1 MNLQEILKQVEKMNR
16 ELHSKYNLSRP
27 TDYEYSGV
35 LKQDGTAI
43 TTDEFFTKYGR
54 KAQDKMEY
62 LNRLIS
68 PDYQTEKAERF
79 RQALLDTAIATGDR
93 EMEELLNIVKQ
104 EEFIEM
110 YYNNKFNKIII
121 TYEETKEGR
130 ATSRFG
136 RNLNS
141 EIIGVEQLGDEDLPH

>member
-16 ELHSKYNLSRP
+16 ELHKKYNLSRP

-43 TTDEFFTKYGR
+43 TTDEFFNKYGR

-68 PDYQTEKAERF
+68 PDYQAEKAERF
-79 RQALLDTAIATGDR
+79 KQALLDTANATGDT
-93 EMEELLNIVKQ
+93 EMAELLNIVKQ
-104 EEFIEM
+104 DEFIEM
-110 YYNNKFNKIII
+110 YYSNKFDKIII

-130 ATSRFG
+130 ATSKLG
-136 RNLNS
+136 RNINAQV
-141 EIIGVEQLGDEDLPH
+141 IGVEQIGDEELPY

>member
-43 TTDEFFTKYGR
+43 TTDEFFTKYGQ

-79 RQALLDTAIATGDR
+79 RQALLDTANATGDR
-93 EMEELLNIVKQ
+93 EMAELLNIVKQ
-104 EEFIEM
+104 DEFIEM
-110 YYNNKFNKIII
+110 YYNNKFDKIII

-136 RNLNS
+136 GNINS
-141 EIIGVEQLGDEDLPH
+141 ELIGVEQLGDEELPY

>member
-16 ELHSKYNLSRP
+16 EIHSKYNLSRP

>member
-16 ELHSKYNLSRP
+16 ELHRKYNLSRP

-110 YYNNKFNKIII
+110 YYNNKFNKMII

>member
-1 MNLQEILKQVEKMNR
+1 MNLHEILKQIEKMNR

-62 LNRLIS
+62 LNKLIS
-68 PDYQTEKAERF
+68 PDYQAEKVERF
-79 RQALLDTAIATGDR
+79 KQALLDTANATGDT
-93 EMEELLNIVKQ
+93 EMAQLLNLVKQ
-104 EEFIEM
+104 DEFIEM
-110 YYNNKFNKIII
+110 YYNNKFDKIII

-130 ATSRFG
+130 ATSKLG
-136 RNLNS
+136 ENINA
-141 EIIGVEQLGDEDLPH
+141 EIIGVEQIGDEDLPY

>member
-16 ELHSKYNLSRP
+16 ELHKKYNLSRP

-93 EMEELLNIVKQ
+93 EMAELLDIVKQ
-104 EEFIEM
+104 DEFIEM
-110 YYNNKFNKIII
+110 YYNNKFDKIII

-141 EIIGVEQLGDEDLPH
+141 EIIGVEQLGDEELPH

>member
-1 MNLQEILKQVEKMNR
+1 MNLQEILKQVEKMNM

-62 LNRLIS
+62 LTKLIS
-68 PDYQTEKAERF
+68 PEYQTEKAERF
-79 RQALLDTAIATGDR
+79 RQALLDTAIATNNKD
-93 EMEELLNIVKQ
+93 MVELLNTVKQ
-104 EEFIEM
+104 YEFIEM
-110 YYNNKFNKIII
+110 YYKNKFDKIII

-130 ATSRFG
+130 ATSKLG
-136 RNLNS
+136 GNINA
-141 EIIGVEQLGDEDLPH
+141 EIIGVEQVGDEELPY

>member
-62 LNRLIS
+62 LNKLIS
-68 PDYQTEKAERF
+68 PDYQAEKVERF
-79 RQALLDTAIATGDR
+79 RQALLDTANATGDR
-93 EMEELLNIVKQ
+93 EMAELLNIVKQ

-110 YYNNKFNKIII
+110 YYNNKFDKIII

-130 ATSRFG
+130 ATSKLG
-136 RNLNS
+136 GNINA
-141 EIIGVEQLGDEDLPH
+141 EIIGVEQIGDEDLPH

>member
-1 MNLQEILKQVEKMNR
+1 MNLQEILKQIEKMNR
-16 ELHSKYNLSRP
+16 DLHSKYKLSRP

-62 LNRLIS
+62 LTKLIS
-68 PDYQTEKAERF
+68 PEYQTEKAERF
-79 RQALLDTAIATGDR
+79 RQALLDTAIATNNKD
-93 EMEELLNIVKQ
+93 MVELLNTVKQ
-104 EEFIEM
+104 DEFIEM
-110 YYNNKFNKIII
+110 YYKNKFDKIII

-130 ATSRFG
+130 ATSKLG
-136 RNLNS
+136 GNINA
-141 EIIGVEQLGDEDLPH
+141 EIIGVEQVGDEELPY

>member
-16 ELHSKYNLSRP
+16 ELHKKYNLSRP

-62 LNRLIS
+62 LNKLIS

-79 RQALLDTAIATGDR
+79 RQALLDTAKATGDR

-110 YYNNKFNKIII
+110 YYNNKFDKIII

-136 RNLNS
+136 INLNS

>member
-1 MNLQEILKQVEKMNR
+1 MNLQEILKQVEKMNK
-16 ELHSKYNLSRP
+16 ELHRKYNLSRP

-54 KAQDKMEY
+54 KAQDKIEY
-62 LNRLIS
+62 LNKLIS
-68 PDYQTEKAERF
+68 PNYQAEKVERF
-79 RQALLDTAIATGDR
+79 KQALLDTANATGDT
-93 EMEELLNIVKQ
+93 EMAQLLNIVKQ

-110 YYNNKFNKIII
+110 YYNNKFDKIII

-130 ATSRFG
+130 ATSKLG
-136 RNLNS
+136 GNINA
-141 EIIGVEQLGDEDLPH
+141 EIIGVEQIGDEDLPY

>member
-16 ELHSKYNLSRP
+16 ELHRKYNLSRP

-43 TTDEFFTKYGR
+43 TTDEFFNKYGR

-68 PDYQTEKAERF
+68 PDYQSEKTERF
-79 RQALLDTAIATGDR
+79 RQALLDTANATGDT
-93 EMEELLNIVKQ
+93 EMAELLNVVKQ
-104 EEFIEM
+104 DTFIEM
-110 YYNNKFNKIII
+110 YYSNKFDKIII

-130 ATSRFG
+130 ATSKLG
-136 RNLNS
+136 GNINA
-141 EIIGVEQLGDEDLPH
+141 EVIGVEQLGDEELPY

>member
-1 MNLQEILKQVEKMNR
+1 MNLQEILKQVEKINR
-16 ELHSKYNLSRP
+16 ELHKKYNLSRP

-62 LNRLIS
+62 LNKLIS
-68 PDYQTEKAERF
+68 PDYQAEKVERF
-79 RQALLDTAIATGDR
+79 RQALLDTANATGDR
-93 EMEELLNIVKQ
+93 EMAELLNIVKQ
-104 EEFIEM
+104 DEFIEM
-110 YYNNKFNKIII
+110 YYNNKFDKIII

-130 ATSRFG
+130 ATSKLG
-136 RNLNS
+136 GNINA
-141 EIIGVEQLGDEDLPH
+141 EIIGVEQLGDEELPY

>member
-16 ELHSKYNLSRP
+16 ELHRKYNLSRP

-79 RQALLDTAIATGDR
+79 RQALLDTAIATDDR

-110 YYNNKFNKIII
+110 YYNNKFNKMII